1 MYGILLVSCSL
12 SILQSVKGKND
23 NFKSCLIKLPKV
35 NAPAVAPSSEQ
46 PVVPTSP
53 VSSPNTTSKM
63 PKTAAALPA
72 TATRCLSLV
81 RYLTLVQEQQ
91 LAQQAQGQAQVHLL
105 SGHVSETPQDRPAV
119 FPAHQAHAQV
129 QVAEVRSSSGAVT
142 GSTAASGTSAT
153 LHVMSALERR
163 LASLTVHDASSLVAT
178 SATATAGAGVP
189 EPLTLL
195 RSNDS
200 LGDSPTCTDSNNSTS
215 SSPVVISPS
224 DLQSSSRVADEE
236 REGLSEHVL
245 LSPTSS
251 HHAPPPAPSLST
263 ASEEYVVV

>member
-1 MYGILLVSCSL
+1 M
-12 SILQSVKGKND
+12 KGKND

-35 NAPAVAPSSEQ
+35 NAPAVAHSSEQ

-53 VSSPNTTSKM
+53 VSSPNTTSKV

-91 LAQQAQGQAQVHLL
+91 LAQQAQGQAQGHLL
-105 SGHVSETPQDRPAV
+105 SGQVGETPQDRSAV
-119 FPAHQAHAQV
+119 FPAHQTHAQV

-142 GSTAASGTSAT
+142 GGTAVSVNSAGTSTT

-163 LASLTVHDASSLVAT
+163 LASLTVQDASSLVAT
-178 SATATAGAGVP
+178 STTAATGAGVP
-189 EPLTLL
+189 EPLTLF
-195 RSNDS
+195 RNKDS
-200 LGDSPTCTDSNNSTS
+200 QGDSPTCTDSNNSTS

-251 HHAPPPAPSLST
+251 DHAPPPAPSLST
-263 ASEEYVVV
+263 ASEDYVVV